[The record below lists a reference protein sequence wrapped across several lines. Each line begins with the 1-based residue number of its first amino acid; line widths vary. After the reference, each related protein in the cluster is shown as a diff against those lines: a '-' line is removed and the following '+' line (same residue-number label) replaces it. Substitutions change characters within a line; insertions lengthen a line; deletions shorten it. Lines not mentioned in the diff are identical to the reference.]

1 MGVSE
6 ESAPSPVKLEGDR
19 QRESETFPKSHRPHP
34 SFPNSISGTFRMV
47 VSLNQ
52 VTFLSTEAQLPKR
65 MLDISK
71 GNGNQ
76 GCLAFVGGSCEHKCH
91 QRGML
96 ETLRHELPA
105 CGRKCRIESARKVK
119 NTATPD
125 TPNCLFLCC
134 NQARRR
140 LGKGIT
146 VLLRDACS
154 CIPRVLLGT
163 TCGV

>member
-1 MGVSE
+1 MRAETGVSE
-6 ESAPSPVKLEGDR
+6 ESTPSPVKLEGDG

-34 SFPNSISGTFRMV
+34 SFPSSPISGILQMV

-71 GNGNQ
+71 GSGNQ
-76 GCLAFVGGSCEHKCH
+76 CCLAFVGGSCENKCH

-105 CGRKCRIESARKVK
+105 CGRKCRIKSARKVK
-119 NTATPD
+119 NTVTPD
-125 TPNCLFLCC
+125 TPNCLFLCR

-146 VLLRDACS
+146 VLL
-154 CIPRVLLGT
+154 
-163 TCGV
+163 